1 MDYKRITIFTGNY
14 GSGKTEISINYSL
27 FLSRIISRVLLVDLD
42 VVNPYFRSRE
52 KAELL
57 AKNDIEVIYPH
68 QLLYADLPI
77 IPAEIQKLT
86 TNRKNYGVIDVGG
99 DEEGATVLG
108 SISPK
113 LTDDEY
119 ELNLVVN
126 SFRSFTSNLQGIME
140 TRKRIEKSSRLRVN
154 NIICNA
160 NLGNETGLNDVKK
173 GYLIIKETALKLE
186 IPIKFISIR
195 RDLLPLIKEDFEV
208 EEELF
213 PIDIYMNPPW

>member
-1 MDYKRITIFTGNY
+1 MDYKRVTIFTGNY

-27 FLSRIISRVLLVDLD
+27 FLSGIISHVLLVDLD

-52 KAELL
+52 KTELL

-68 QLLYADLPI
+68 KLLYADLPI

-86 TNRKNYGVIDVGG
+86 TNRNNYGVIDLGG

-113 LTDDEY
+113 LSDQEY

-126 SFRSFTSNLQGIME
+126 NFRSFTRNQEGIIE
-140 TRKRIEKSSRLRVN
+140 TRKRIEDRSRLKVDN
-154 NIICNA
+154 LICNA
-160 NLGNETGLNDVKK
+160 NLGRETGIDDIKK

-186 IPIKFISIR
+186 IPIKFISVR
-195 RDLLPLIKEDFEV
+195 RDLLPLMKEDFEV